1 MVILGSQTLMNDTI
15 LEANNDNQV
24 IHPEKIFQISN
35 TEKKGEF
42 EAFQDPKNLLNANME
57 AKDKKDTQ
65 LGKRTFSQTTA
76 ELKKKQKQK
85 EIKSSE
91 DEKFGSDYEVGD
103 CLMSVKGNDLDE
115 NY

>member
-42 EAFQDPKNLLNANME
+42 EAF
-57 AKDKKDTQ
+57 
-65 LGKRTFSQTTA
+65 
-76 ELKKKQKQK
+76 
-85 EIKSSE
+85 
-91 DEKFGSDYEVGD
+91 
-103 CLMSVKGNDLDE
+103 
-115 NY
+115 